1 MDATTYGSTG
11 FFVLPRLT
19 FRSKR
24 DKLLFFDLVEQANF
38 KDSAQCSR
46 GQLITSASGI
56 ADAAGWT
63 RDQVRYSLATL
74 VKDGLILIEQNGQ
87 CRKQG
92 LKITILNYESM
103 QNLHTYK
110 RENGS
115 NFPQS
120 VPQYSPQSI
129 PNEEGGKNVD
139 IPRGE
144 GDMESG
150 DSPMNPQQNPQCN
163 PHTRTASINNNVEHK
178 EPLKDFPEQ
187 LRSKEDIEIFVDSQ
201 MLINSIGTGLPRK
214 LFVEYFNTIRLVRR
228 TGSLSANVARKTW
241 EKLQATCQKA
251 KQTKEASS
259 AIILYALTVHH
270 MDHDD
275 KDEKYTLGII
285 RRTSEHE
292 ARQKYIR
299 LVNRKHERLAGGK
312 EGGKVHARSDGKPDF
327 EQTGQ
332 YSNLF

>member
-38 KDSAQCSR
+38 KDSAQCLR

-56 ADAAGWT
+56 AEATGWT

-74 VKDGLILIEQNGQ
+74 VKDGLILVEQNGP

-110 RENGS
+110 REPVS
-115 NFPQS
+115 NFPHS
-120 VPQYSPQSI
+120 VPQYSTQSI
-129 PNEEGGKNVD
+129 PNEEGDKNVD
-139 IPRGE
+139 RPRGE
-144 GDMESG
+144 GDMKGG
-150 DSPMNPQQNPQCN
+150 DSPMNPQQNPQCD
-163 PHTRTASINNNVEHK
+163 PHTRTASNNSNVEHK
-178 EPLKDFPEQ
+178 ELVKHFPEQ
-187 LRSKEDIEIFVDSQ
+187 LRSKEDVEIFVDSQ
-201 MLINSIGTGLPRK
+201 MLINPIGTGLPKK
-214 LFVEYFNTIRLVRR
+214 LFVEYFNTIRLLRR
-228 TGSLSANVARKTW
+228 TGTLSANVARKTW
-241 EKLQATCQKA
+241 DKLQAAASSEKRTS
-251 KQTKEASS
+251 EANS

-292 ARQKYIR
+292 ARQKFIR
-299 LVNRKHERLAGGK
+299 LVNRKHERLAGDK